1 MFSQGFTPAVTCRGP
16 ACIPSKPHLK
26 QQQCIFRVPHQ
37 RLLMHKLHPLPPPA
51 RGYGEDQRQR
61 DVGEQEENAE
71 QDRIADKR
79 GVVPAAQVLSVHLD
93 EQQSKFLLV
102 QGWPKAITVQ
112 NMCQRQPAYTL
123 RV

>member
-1 MFSQGFTPAVTCRGP
+1 
-16 ACIPSKPHLK
+16 
-26 QQQCIFRVPHQ
+26 
-37 RLLMHKLHPLPPPA
+37 MHKLHPLPPPA

-112 NMCQRQPAYTL
+112 NILAPSAPGPFDAHCSALL
-123 RV
+123 RTNVNRHACVNPVTMGAAHIAKAALMVAQTC